1 MRFSSSSFL
10 AVVATL
16 AFASP
21 AFAATLQV
29 GPGKAHAAPCSAFA
43 AASDGD
49 TIEIDAAGTYVGDV
63 CAISKNQLTIRG
75 VNGRPKID
83 AGGTSAQGKAIWV
96 ITGNDT
102 TIENV
107 ELTGCSVVDQNG
119 AGIRQEGANLTL
131 RGCYLHDNDDGVLAG
146 DNANSE
152 ILFER
157 CEFDQ
162 NGFGDGQSHN
172 FYINHV
178 KRFTIRESWTHR
190 AKIGHLLKSRA
201 LENYVLYNRITGE
214 EGTDSYELDFP
225 NAGLTYVIG
234 NLVQQGPGTDNPS
247 FIAYGEEGVSNP
259 SDALFVVNNTFVN
272 DKGSGTFVNVAGG
285 VTTPAVLRNNIFF
298 GGGTI
303 TNQGSAVVEASCTDD
318 PLFVGAASFDYHLG
332 ATSPCKDKGVD
343 PGMGSGLSLLPD
355 RQYVHPTSTEGRVSV
370 GAIDAGAYEL
380 GGGVATGGA
389 GGAGATSTGAGMTTG
404 STSANGSTGSS
415 ATTSG
420 AGGGGSDG
428 SSGGCD
434 CSTDAD
440 GPDGATVCLVV
451 AAGIV
456 AMRRRRRGRGDM

>member
-1 MRFSSSSFL
+1 MRFRPSLL
-10 AVVATL
+10 AVVASL

-21 AFAATLQV
+21 AFAATLDV
-29 GPGKAHAAPCSAFA
+29 GPGKTYAAPCAAFA

-63 CAISKNQLTIRG
+63 CAISKSQLTIRG

-96 ITGNDT
+96 ITGSDT

-190 AKIGHLLKSRA
+190 ASIGHLLKSRA

-225 NAGLTYVIG
+225 NGGLTYVIG
-234 NLVQQGPGTDNPS
+234 NLVQQGAGTDNPS
-247 FIAYGEEGVSNP
+247 FIAYGEEGATNP

-272 DKGSGTFVNVAGG
+272 DKGNGTFVNVAGG

-318 PLFVGAASFDYHLG
+318 PLFVGAGAFDYHLG
-332 ATSPCKDKGVD
+332 DASPCRDKGVA
-343 PGMGSGLSLLPD
+343 PGMGSGFDLSPN

-370 GAIDAGAYEL
+370 GAIDVGAYEI

-389 GGAGATSTGAGMTTG
+389 GGAGASTTGAGQPTG
-404 STSANGSTGSS
+404 STSAIGSTGSS
-415 ATTSG
+415 TTSSGSGG
-420 AGGGGSDG
+420 AGSDS

-434 CSTDAD
+434 CAVGAD
-440 GPDGATVCLVV
+440 GPDGATVAFVV
-451 AAGIV
+451 LAGLAATT
-456 AMRRRRRGRGDM
+456 RRRRVSGR